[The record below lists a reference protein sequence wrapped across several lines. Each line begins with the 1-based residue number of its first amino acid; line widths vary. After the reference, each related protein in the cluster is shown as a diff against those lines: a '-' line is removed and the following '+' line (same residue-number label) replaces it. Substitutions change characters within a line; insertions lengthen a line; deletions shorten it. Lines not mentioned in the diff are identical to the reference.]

1 MKQMVA
7 IDRSYL
13 ARSFLFALLLLWPL
27 LTFGRPAYMID
38 SAYYQNGGKTAV
50 TFVARKLHLI
60 APPPP
65 SVSPVKVKLAPPD
78 EAEGAKVARSIVYS
92 VLGYALSGP
101 NLSMG
106 FLAAFHALCV
116 ALTVTALFMAIA
128 GPSLG
133 AFAAMAGILTLGTG
147 LAPVVNFMV
156 PDCFT
161 GIIIGTM
168 MILPLYWRR
177 FSHPML
183 MMLMGLS
190 AVGVSLHPS
199 LPPVALGT
207 AVLATICLLCV
218 HRRQWRQGWRHE
230 WRTIA
235 MLWLPPLLGVVLTVG
250 TGLIGFG
257 KASLAPKHFPLAL
270 ARGLD
275 NGPAR
280 WYLQEECR
288 DRARY
293 MMCQLYG
300 TDIPETVDEFLW
312 QQPDNVINRATPT
325 QLDRIR
331 AEEKTILIHATL
343 RYPLQQAHITLR
355 DIPQQF
361 VRFELDYFHYTDRIV
376 QIPGGKIKVELSKD
390 TAAPPLLNGL
400 SGLQLVIVIISA
412 IALGLI
418 WRRLSDNQRLMLL
431 VLFSGL
437 LVNAAICAIFSGVA
451 PRYQARIIWLVPFA
465 ALALGFAL
473 RTGGK
478 GDKTVREGL

>member
-1 MKQMVA
+1 MVA

-27 LTFGRPAYMID
+27 LIFGRPAYMID

-50 TFVARKLHLI
+50 TFVARKLHLVSP
-60 APPPP
+60 APT
-65 SVSPVKVKLAPPD
+65 SVSPAKVVLAPPD

-101 NLSMG
+101 NLTMG

-116 ALTVTALFMAIA
+116 ALTVTALFTAIA
-128 GPSLG
+128 GPSFG
-133 AFAAMAGILTLGTG
+133 AFAAMAGLLTLGTG

-168 MILPLYWRR
+168 MILPFFWRR
-177 FSHPML
+177 FSYPML
-183 MMLMGLS
+183 MLLAGLS
-190 AVGVSLHPS
+190 ALGVSLHPS

-207 AVLATICLLCV
+207 AALATLGLLFV

-230 WRTIA
+230 WRAIGI
-235 MLWLPPLLGVVLTVG
+235 LWLPTLLGVVLTIG
-250 TGLIGFG
+250 TGIVGFG

-288 DRARY
+288 DRTRY

-300 TDIPETVDEFLW
+300 TDIPQTVDEFLW
-312 QQPDNVINRATPT
+312 QQPDNVINRATPA

-331 AEEKTILIHATL
+331 AEEKTILIRAAL
-343 RYPLQQAHITLR
+343 RYPWQQAYITLH
-355 DIPQQF
+355 DVPMQF
-361 VRFELDYFHYTDRIV
+361 IRFELDYLHYTDRIA
-376 QIPGGKIKVELSKD
+376 QIPGGKIKVELSQE
-390 TAAPPLLNGL
+390 TAPPPLLNGL
-400 SGLQLVIVIISA
+400 SNVQLILVMVSA
-412 IALGLI
+412 IALGLM
-418 WRRLSDNQRLMLL
+418 WRRLSDNQRLMLM

-437 LVNAAICAIFSGVA
+437 LANAAICAIFSGVA
-451 PRYQARIIWLVPFA
+451 PRYQARVIWLVPFA
-465 ALALGFAL
+465 ALALAFAL
-473 RTGGK
+473 RAGG
-478 GDKTVREGL
+478 GSDKTVREED